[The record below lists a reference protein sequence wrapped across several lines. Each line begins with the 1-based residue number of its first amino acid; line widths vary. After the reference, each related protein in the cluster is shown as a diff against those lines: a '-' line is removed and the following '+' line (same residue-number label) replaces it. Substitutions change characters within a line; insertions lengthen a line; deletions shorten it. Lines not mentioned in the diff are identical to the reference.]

1 MNRIYATALLFVVF
15 CTGCSHLDN
24 ALKAVGFE
32 PKPPTEAELFTE
44 GLAGKTF
51 ELRHSHFYG
60 ELYDENEFMLL
71 APYPFRDVFHLVD
84 LDGQP
89 IHPRNQRGVIPA
101 GTRVKFRELRT
112 VNEWS
117 SLNRM
122 LTSPR
127 YHSWLVVELVDT
139 HDLMPS
145 EQEPFVILL
154 SAELEDLEVRRAALE
169 RWLSPVGETTQ
180 WLSSLSQ
187 RAQKAIAMKSPYPG
201 MHKEELLAAMGPPQ
215 MWIAE
220 QGPKGQRMVAW
231 YPHTEAWVSDKLV
244 VSLHQQRA
252 NPQAR
257 SLESR

>member
-1 MNRIYATALLFVVF
+1 MKWLSTTSLVLVLF
-15 CTGCSHLDN
+15 TSGCSHLN
-24 ALKAVGFE
+24 GALSVIGLEQA
-32 PKPPTEAELFTE
+32 PPTEAELLTNSMV
-44 GLAGKTF
+44 GKTF

-60 ELYDENEFMLL
+60 DLYDENEFMLL
-71 APYPFRDVFHLVD
+71 APYPFREVFHLVD
-84 LDGQP
+84 FDGNP

-101 GTRVKFRELRT
+101 GTKVKFREFRE
-112 VNEWS
+112 VDEWS

-127 YHSWLVVELVDT
+127 YHTWLVVELIDT
-139 HDLMPS
+139 HDLLPS

-154 SAELEDLEVRRAALE
+154 SAGLEDVTVRKAAIE
-169 RWLSPVGETTQ
+169 RWLSPVGETSG
-180 WLSSLSQ
+180 WLGSLSE
-187 RAQKAIAMKSPYPG
+187 RAQKAIAMKAPFPG

-244 VSLHQQRA
+244 VSLHQQRP

-257 SLESR
+257 IELD

>member
-1 MNRIYATALLFVVF
+1 MNRIYVTSILLMTLS
-15 CTGCSHLDN
+15 TGCSHVDG
-24 ALKAVGFE
+24 ALSAMGFE
-32 PKPPTEAELFTE
+32 STPPTEAELFTE
-44 GLAGKTF
+44 SLVGNTF

-84 LDGQP
+84 LEGQP

-101 GTRVKFRELRT
+101 GTRVRFRELRT

-139 HDLMPS
+139 HDLLPS
-145 EQEPFVILL
+145 EQEPFVLLL
-154 SAELEDLEVRRAALE
+154 SAALEDVSVRKAAIE
-169 RWLSPVGETTQ
+169 RWLSPVGETTA
-180 WLSSLSQ
+180 WLDSLSQ

-201 MHKEELLAAMGPPQ
+201 MHREELIAAMGPPQ

-220 QGPKGQRMVAW
+220 QGPRGQRMVAW

-244 VSLHQQRA
+244 VSLHQQRP
-252 NPQAR
+252 NPQNR
-257 SLESR
+257 VD